1 MNLTENGIISPFI
14 GARVNPD
21 ILAACAR
28 LNRAADE
35 GDEYIVYSCG
45 FLYDQAI
52 REQFGVTEQ
61 LKEHW
66 ERRGTE
72 FNLYLYVRD
81 GIITACHISK
91 FRDGDGPRSGYSPL
105 KCTQQELRIARRILD
120 YIT

>member
-14 GARVNPD
+14 GVRVNPD

-45 FLYDQAI
+45 FLYDQAL
-52 REQFGVTEQ
+52 REQFGITEQ

-72 FNLYLYVRD
+72 FNIYLYVRD